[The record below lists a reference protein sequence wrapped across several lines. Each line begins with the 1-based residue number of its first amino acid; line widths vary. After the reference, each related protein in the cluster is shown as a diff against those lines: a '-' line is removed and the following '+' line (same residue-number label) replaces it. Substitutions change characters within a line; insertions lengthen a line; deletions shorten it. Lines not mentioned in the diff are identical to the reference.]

1 MSMGSSG
8 SASPLAGASVYS
20 TAAKSAAVSAAAI
33 TASVYRRSCANS
45 GSAGVMSG
53 IPRRWPGRSARK

>member
-33 TASVYRRSCANS
+33 TASVYRRSWAKS

-53 IPRRWPGRSARK
+53 IPRR